1 MKSYMGKNGTR
12 SHQTSSKKDLV
23 AFSVSEAKQGEG
35 IRDDFEGG
43 CSADKIFVN
52 TEESLMKKK
61 KWSRISNHEKAFLY
75 LLMKQNKK
83 SKIWMAMDYNV
94 SLGTLNSIEKEL
106 QSPIRELRLRKSSTS
121 RNMIESPKFREIIQG
136 YLIANKTPWTAKDL
150 WSFLLSKTGIIIS
163 ERVVREILTR
173 ILKMKYKKG
182 LSRLVTF
189 DESRSILAKQLFS
202 IKLCRLLDQFSLLIN
217 VDESSFSWMTTK
229 NFSWIPKG
237 KEQIIK
243 NICFQNS
250 WTLITAITST
260 GGVFA
265 AKSNESVNSNLF
277 VNFMRELATFIRKSE
292 KQNKNNCLIILDNC
306 SVHRSQITTKYMQSE
321 NINIAFIPQ
330 YCLEM
335 APIEHY
341 FSKLKQIVIK
351 TVKWK
356 SINLMSAESNL
367 LLKEW
372 LEGIPS
378 RMVRKIWWSF
388 ASELTKSIDLLQ
400 HNRQII

>member
-1 MKSYMGKNGTR
+1 
-12 SHQTSSKKDLV
+12 
-23 AFSVSEAKQGEG
+23 
-35 IRDDFEGG
+35 
-43 CSADKIFVN
+43 
-52 TEESLMKKK
+52 MKKK

-94 SLGTLNSIEKEL
+94 SLGTLNSIEKEF

-217 VDESSFSWMTTK
+217 VDESSFSRMTTK

-260 GGVFA
+260 GGVFS

-277 VNFMRELATFIRKSE
+277 VNFMRELVTFIRKSE

-306 SVHRSQITTKYMQSE
+306 SVHRSEITTKYMQSE

-330 YCLEM
+330 YCPEM

-351 TVKWK
+351 TAKWK
-356 SINLMSAESNL
+356 SINWRSAKSNL
-367 LLKEW
+367 LLKASLREW
-372 LEGIPS
+372 WEKYGDHLQ
-378 RMVRKIWWSF
+378 
-388 ASELTKSIDLLQ
+388 AS
-400 HNRQII
+400 